1 MKKSK
6 EKVIK
11 IVNNSYYKI
20 RLDKLLFTM
29 ITETHNMSRTQI
41 QKLIHDGALKN
52 AKKIA
57 ITDSSYKPAKEET
70 FFLTLPTVKPYSLK
84 GKKKKLNIV
93 FEDENLIVI
102 NKEPGVVVHPAPGNY
117 EDTLVHYLIYHTKN
131 TLSGIGGVLR
141 PGIVHRL
148 DKETSGLIV
157 VAKDDIS
164 HQSLSK
170 QFENHKI
177 KRNYKALIWGKPEIT
192 SKRNMLLEGISKEED
207 VFKIQKNIRRHSHD
221 RKKMSVSD
229 AGKYAC
235 TRFKIEEVMGNQGK
249 PAVCL
254 VDCWLETGRTHQIRV
269 HLNFIG
275 NSIVGDKI
283 YGKKSSFSYNNEN
296 FKILSISPRHSL
308 HAYSLGFI
316 HPHQNKYLFFEID
329 IPEDMKKTI
338 DFFRNL

>member
-11 IVNNSYYKI
+11 IINSSYDKI
-20 RLDKLLFTM
+20 RLDKLLSLM
-29 ITETHNMSRTQI
+29 IAESQTISRTQI
-41 QKLIHDGALKN
+41 QKLIHEGALKN
-52 AKKIA
+52 IEKIA
-57 ITDSSYKPAKEET
+57 ITDSSYKSSKDEI
-70 FFLTLPTVKPYSLK
+70 FFLTLPDAKPYFLE
-84 GKKKKLNIV
+84 GKKKKLKIV
-93 FEDENLIVI
+93 FEDDNLIVI
-102 NKEPGVVVHPAPGNY
+102 NKDPGVVVHPAPGNY

-131 TLSGIGGVLR
+131 SLSGIGGILR

-192 SKRNMLLEGISKEED
+192 SKRYMMLDGVTNEGE
-207 VFKIQKNIRRHSHD
+207 VFRIQKNIKRHSFD
-221 RKKMSVSD
+221 RKKMSISEQ
-229 AGKYAC
+229 GKYAC
-235 TRFKIEEVMGNQGK
+235 TRFKINEVIGDQKK
-249 PAVCL
+249 PAACL

-269 HLNFIG
+269 HLNFLG
-275 NSIVGDKI
+275 NSIVGDKV
-283 YGKKSSFSYNNEN
+283 YGKKSNFFYKNEN
-296 FKILSISPRHSL
+296 FKILSFAPRHSL
-308 HAYSLGFI
+308 HAYSLGFM
-316 HPHQNKYLFFEID
+316 HPHKDKYLLFETD

-338 DFFRNL
+338 DFLKNL